1 MQWRFFHIGRICV
14 PFAQKVAEIGLWTQ
28 VAKWSQG
35 PLCVM
40 GYVMTSGNEQNWKY
54 NRLKFKNGGG
64 GQILKYGPNKGPNFI
79 SDTTIIISE
88 KNAFGWVYYV
98 CKPECV
104 SWPLGGLILHVFS
117 EFIVWHKSCQT
128 DFPYKIWPLICSKP
142 PKTGIFKF
150 WPVVPKVITYPI
162 THSGPLTSFSHSCS

>member
-40 GYVMTSGNEQNWKY
+40 GYVMTSGNEQNRKY

-64 GQILKYGPNKGPNFI
+64 SNFVI
-79 SDTTIIISE
+79 WPQQGVKFHFWHHHHNQRE
-88 KNAFGWVYYV
+88 KCVRMMGDYV

-104 SWPLGGLILHVFS
+104 IWPPGGLILHNSFFPNS
-117 EFIVWHKSCQT
+117 SCDT
-128 DFPYKIWPLICSKP
+128 NRVKLTFPTKFDLCFVQNP
-142 PKTGIFKF
+142 PKNEYF
-150 WPVVPKVITYPI
+150 
-162 THSGPLTSFSHSCS
+162 